1 MNYITVAKAIAS
13 EVLAAKYDPAY
24 WGTPTVRNVADTAA
38 HGYLYGPAA
47 SISSEDYPSPSG
59 SGWTVDMASD
69 INVYLTANYPDYW
82 AEPYN
87 GWLLA
92 VNKHG
97 ITTPPAGGSG
107 GPSFAGKTTGRAM
120 VSDIVLAARDAGVT
134 DAPTMLRA
142 ICTICNNPIATDP
155 DGWAGGHNAE
165 PVTTGQC
172 CGTCNRDTVTP
183 ARMQA
188 LGFRLG
194 TVCNECDNDIS
205 KYAPDDNFCGKCG
218 ERLPFILP

>member
-1 MNYITVAKAIAS
+1 MNHSTVAKAIVS
-13 EVLAAKYDPAY
+13 KVLAVKYDPAY

-38 HGYLYGPAA
+38 HGYIYGPAA
-47 SISSEDYPSPSG
+47 SIASEDYPSPSG
-59 SGWTVDMASD
+59 AGWTVDMAHD

-82 AEPYN
+82 VGPYS

-92 VNKHG
+92 VNKHD
-97 ITTPPAGGSG
+97 TTPPAGGSG
-107 GPSFAGKTTGRAM
+107 GPSFTVKTTGRDM

-142 ICTICNNPIATDP
+142 ICTICNNPIATDS

-165 PVTTGQC
+165 PITSGKC
-172 CGTCNRDTVTP
+172 CEPCNRDMVTP

-188 LGFRLG
+188 MWGTYAVGPSLGK
-194 TVCNECDNDIS
+194 TC
-205 KYAPDDNFCGKCG
+205 PDCSFDTNPGDNFCGKCG
-218 ERLPFILP
+218 ERL